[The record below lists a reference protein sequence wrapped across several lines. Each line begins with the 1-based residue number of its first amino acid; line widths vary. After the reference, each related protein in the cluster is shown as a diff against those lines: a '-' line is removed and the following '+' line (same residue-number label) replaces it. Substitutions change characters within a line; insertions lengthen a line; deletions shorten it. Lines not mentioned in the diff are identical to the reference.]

1 MLLRRLLIGG
11 ATVLF
16 VIVCI
21 LPAAYMLG
29 MSFVSPDGTW
39 TFSNYARLLSEAR
52 QRELLLT
59 TITLGAG
66 ASLISLLVGVPL
78 GFVLARV
85 RLPRL
90 ALLRVALLAPLVIP
104 PYVLAL
110 VWILVTGYSE
120 FSYSLT
126 GAALVLGIGF
136 YPLAMLAAEAG
147 FRRVDASF
155 EEAGM
160 MTTDRRRVFFRIT
173 LPLVA
178 PLVAAAGLLVFA
190 LAVAEFGVPG
200 LLRVRVF
207 TTEVFT
213 AFAALYDFGRATA
226 LATPLLIVT
235 LIAVVLARLSIG
247 ERLLTANNTWR
258 PALLTRSA
266 GRDATVI
273 VLLLGFVAFVVG
285 VPIAA
290 LSARAQ
296 GVAASVVPAWPAVR
310 SSILLSLIA
319 ATSAAII
326 GSFLGYA
333 RARMKPRSGLLTDLL
348 LIGVFAI
355 PSTVVGIGI
364 IGVWN
369 RPAVPIS
376 LYASPTVIVIGY
388 MARFLPVA
396 VFIIAAGVRQMPT
409 AFEEAAEISGVS
421 WIRSFWRLVIP
432 QVRGSLIA
440 AWVAVFV
447 FTFGELG
454 TTVLVSPPGE
464 STLPVRMYTLIA
476 NTREGELAALAL
488 MQIFAAILPMTL
500 FGLTFGRIEKRL

>member
-1 MLLRRLLIGG
+1 
-11 ATVLF
+11 
-16 VIVCI
+16 
-21 LPAAYMLG
+21 MLG

-273 VLLLGFVAFVVG
+273 VLLLGFVAFRLQHFLR
-285 VPIAA
+285 VPRVSLRA
-290 LSARAQ
+290 SFRHGPQCARAFSSHSLLRLRQ
-296 GVAASVVPAWPAVR
+296 PSSGRFSV
-310 SSILLSLIA
+310 
-319 ATSAAII
+319 
-326 GSFLGYA
+326 
-333 RARMKPRSGLLTDLL
+333 
-348 LIGVFAI
+348 
-355 PSTVVGIGI
+355 
-364 IGVWN
+364 
-369 RPAVPIS
+369 
-376 LYASPTVIVIGY
+376 
-388 MARFLPVA
+388 
-396 VFIIAAGVRQMPT
+396 
-409 AFEEAAEISGVS
+409 
-421 WIRSFWRLVIP
+421 
-432 QVRGSLIA
+432 
-440 AWVAVFV
+440 
-447 FTFGELG
+447 
-454 TTVLVSPPGE
+454 
-464 STLPVRMYTLIA
+464 
-476 NTREGELAALAL
+476 TRVHG
-488 MQIFAAILPMTL
+488 
-500 FGLTFGRIEKRL
+500 